1 MNALEILHFTLH
13 LQGIQ
18 LARTHD
24 LKPYIIFIKPPS
36 IGCMRQTR
44 KNARII
50 TDYYVNMKFKVRFVK
65 KKIEFINLKFC
76 YWIIMHSTML
86 HYYCFLR
93 INSNYSFSV
102 GLDFDGI
109 SFPLPDWF

>member
-1 MNALEILHFTLH
+1 MNTLEILHFTLH

-18 LARTHD
+18 IARTHE

-50 TDYYVNMKFKVRFVK
+50 TDYYVNMKFKVRFGNK
-65 KKIEFINLKFC
+65 
-76 YWIIMHSTML
+76 
-86 HYYCFLR
+86 R
-93 INSNYSFSV
+93 
-102 GLDFDGI
+102 
-109 SFPLPDWF
+109 DWVY

>member
-1 MNALEILHFTLH
+1 MSTLEILHLILH

-18 LARTHD
+18 IARTHE

-50 TDYYVNMKFKVRFVK
+50 TDYYVNMKFKVRFGNTRDGVYK
-65 KKIEFINLKFC
+65 SEILLLEHNSFYYATLLTLKILLC
-76 YWIIMHSTML
+76 L
-86 HYYCFLR
+86 
-93 INSNYSFSV
+93 
-102 GLDFDGI
+102 
-109 SFPLPDWF
+109 